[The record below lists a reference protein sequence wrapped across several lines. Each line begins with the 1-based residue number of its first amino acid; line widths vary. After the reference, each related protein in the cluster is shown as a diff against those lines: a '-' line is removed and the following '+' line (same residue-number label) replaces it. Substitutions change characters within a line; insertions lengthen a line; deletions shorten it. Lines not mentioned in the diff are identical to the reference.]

1 MLRTM
6 FGVAIAGTLLLPWQQ
21 SQPPTI
27 RARADLVEVDVVV
40 VDAGGNA
47 VRGLTAGDFVLKDRG
62 TPQAIATLDEVAHEP
77 RVPSLAAAP
86 LPLVRKDVSDNQVAQ
101 ADRLVVMVVDDLHI
115 YKDRT
120 DTSRTIARQVLET
133 LGRDSSMAVLF
144 TSGEHST
151 QVTDDQAV
159 LAAAV
164 DSLKG
169 RQSWRRPHPAV
180 DAQTGPV
187 VGAEDSMEAAFAK
200 VQQAQ
205 DTKVQDFFDNM
216 SQYKLLQDA
225 AKLLGGNDRR
235 RKAFVLISEG
245 IGKDLSGIF
254 GAMAPAGQPPEG
266 GAAYAAGDVAGLT
279 RTAPVPY
286 HEIALVDMMESL
298 RRSNV
303 ATYAIDPRGKVESKD
318 LARECFPAPKPGND
332 PCSEG
337 LTEWVSPVRQAQHGL
352 EIMSQAS
359 GGFAV
364 TNSDDFTSGL
374 TRIVSDLDHYYLLG
388 FYPSDPKGKGYRPLD
403 VTVPGRAGLTL
414 RFRHGYM
421 PERVRDTSAAVKK
434 GGEMVALS
442 SGILPR
448 SDLPL
453 KLAALPMPGS
463 GSTARVALVL
473 EVSVPRV
480 ALEEKDGRL
489 HDRVKYEVLV
499 VDEKKARVR
508 SLAGLEAAFTLAGN
522 ASMGPAPDVA
532 TYQIT
537 DSVDV
542 APGHYEFRV
551 SATSAKM
558 SRGGSVYLPV
568 DVPDFQ
574 REVAIGGVAIGY
586 ADGPRVPLAPRR
598 VAPAR
603 AAAKMAGDPRPPLP
617 ISPSLERV
625 FVATDTL
632 RVYVE
637 GTARSSAGRVMAAV
651 DVVDATG
658 KVVRS
663 PSPSFLTTDIVRIE
677 SVIPLSGLAPG
688 PYVLR
693 ATLSAGARPPAV
705 REVGFAVK

>member
-1 MLRTM
+1 MVRTVC
-6 FGVAIAGTLLLPWQQ
+6 GVAMLGTVVLAQQ

-40 VDAGGNA
+40 VDAAGNP
-47 VRGLTAGDFVLKDRG
+47 VRGLAAGDFVLKDRG
-62 TPQAIATLDEVAHEP
+62 KTQAIATLDEVTHEP
-77 RVPSLAAAP
+77 RVPSFAAAAP
-86 LPLVRKDVSDNQVAQ
+86 MLVRKDVSDNQAAQ
-101 ADRLVVMVVDDLHI
+101 SDRLVVMVVDDLHI

-120 DTSRTIARQVLET
+120 DTARSIARQVLDT
-133 LGRDSSMAVLF
+133 LGRGSSMAVLF
-144 TSGEHST
+144 TSGQHST
-151 QVTDDQAV
+151 QVTDDNAV

-164 DSLKG
+164 DTLKG
-169 RQSWRRPHPAV
+169 RQSWRRPHPAI

-187 VGAEDSMEAAFAK
+187 VGPEDSMEVALAK
-200 VQQAQ
+200 VQQGQ
-205 DTKVQDFFDNM
+205 DTKVQDFFDNIA
-216 SQYKLLQDA
+216 QYKLLQDA
-225 AKLLGGNDRR
+225 AKLLGSNDRR

-245 IGKDLSGIF
+245 IGKDLSGLF

-266 GAAYAAGDVAGLT
+266 GAAYVAGDVSAT
-279 RTAPVPY
+279 IKPPPNTY
-286 HEIALVDMMESL
+286 HDFALVDMMESL

-318 LARECFPAPKPGND
+318 LARECFPAPRPGND

-352 EIMSQAS
+352 EIMSEAS

-364 TNSDDFTSGL
+364 TNTDNFTSGL
-374 TRIVSDLDHYYLLG
+374 GRIVSDLDHYYLLG

-403 VTVPGRAGLTL
+403 VTIPGRPSLTL

-421 PERVRDTSAAVKK
+421 PEGVRDTSDAAKK

-448 SDLPL
+448 TDLPL
-453 KLAALPMPGS
+453 KLAAVPMPGA

-480 ALEEKDGRL
+480 ALEEKDGRF

-499 VDEKKARVR
+499 VDEKKAKVR

-522 ASMGPAPDVA
+522 ASAGPPPEIA
-532 TYQIT
+532 TYQIAE
-537 DSVDV
+537 SVEL

-551 SATSAKM
+551 SATSAKT
-558 SRGGSVYLPV
+558 SKGGSVYLPV
-568 DVPDFQ
+568 DVPDF
-574 REVAIGGVAIGY
+574 RRDTALGGLVIGY

-598 VAPAR
+598 AAPAR
-603 AAAKMAGDPRPPLP
+603 AAAKMAPDPGPVLP
-617 ISPSLERV
+617 WAPSLDRV
-625 FVATDTL
+625 FAATDTL

-637 GTARSSAGRVMAAV
+637 GRVREAGARVTAAV
-651 DVVDATG
+651 DVVDASG

-663 PSPSFLTTDIVRIE
+663 PSPSFATGEAVRIE
-677 SVIPLSGLAPG
+677 SVVPLRGLAPG
-688 PYVLR
+688 AYVLR
-693 ATLSAGARPPAV
+693 ATLSSGSRAPAV
-705 REVGFAVK
+705 REAGFAVK